1 MNQLNDDDL
10 FELDTSWIDEFEKMD
25 NDYKSYYAEDVSFI
39 NLHCIYIN
47 NLNEITKV
55 HEEKILFKTPGLL
68 TREEV
73 LGLIKRNTFL
83 HNTKYSLLSI
93 LKFNINIEPI
103 NLKTFLRSKECAF
116 KIGNHFL
123 QPIKNIDSISFD
135 KTIGMFQDINDLF
148 IIFYNKNEIKNDV
161 KNTNNTTPNNIST
174 RKIYLNPNSFKKTRR
189 NLFKDMIT

>member
-1 MNQLNDDDL
+1 MNNLNDDDL

-25 NDYKSYYAEDVSFI
+25 ND
-39 NLHCIYIN
+39 
-47 NLNEITKV
+47 
-55 HEEKILFKTPGLL
+55 
-68 TREEV
+68 
-73 LGLIKRNTFL
+73 
-83 HNTKYSLLSI
+83 
-93 LKFNINIEPI
+93 EPI

-148 IIFYNKNEIKNDV
+148 IIFYNKNDI
-161 KNTNNTTPNNIST
+161 KNTNTNTNTNKTTPNNIST

>member
-1 MNQLNDDDL
+1 MNELNADL
-10 FELDTSWIDEFEKMD
+10 FELDTSWLDEFEKTD
-25 NDYKSYYAEDVSFI
+25 NNYKSYYAEDIAFI

-47 NLNEITKV
+47 NFNEITKV
-55 HEEKILFKTPGLL
+55 HEEKILFKSPGLL

-73 LGLIKRNTFL
+73 LGLIKRNAFL

-103 NLKTFLRSKECAF
+103 NLKTFLRSKDTSL

-148 IIFYNKNEIKNDV
+148 IIFYNKNDI
-161 KNTNNTTPNNIST
+161 KNTNTNTNNIST
-174 RKIYLNPNSFKKTRR
+174 RKIYLNTNSFKKTRR